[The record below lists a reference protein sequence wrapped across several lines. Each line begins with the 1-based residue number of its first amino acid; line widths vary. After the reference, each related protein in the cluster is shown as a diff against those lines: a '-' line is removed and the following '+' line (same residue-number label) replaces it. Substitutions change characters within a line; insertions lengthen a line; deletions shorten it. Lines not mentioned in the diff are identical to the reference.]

1 MAEAT
6 IPLSIVFALQGIA
19 AALGGKWALDV
30 SVASWCPCTMH
41 CKVFSLLRYRS
52 TGDDCATG

>member
-30 SVASWCPCTMH
+30 SYDHHVLPH
-41 CKVFSLLRYRS
+41 GHRL
-52 TGDDCATG
+52 